1 MYSLSPFL
9 AAYSTTLPWFIFF
22 RSTTFI
28 GVCVEFI
35 AAITW
40 LAEVFEDK
48 KERER
53 WLGITQAFASLGG
66 IIVTL
71 VSTWIGQNI
80 ESLPKI
86 GFPLPPIEGVTT
98 PGTWRWVLAT
108 GLFPAIPIAILLP
121 FVPESRV
128 WKEKRAA
135 GTLKRPSIKELFAP
149 QYIRLTLVT
158 ALLSACAY
166 GIAFGALQL
175 TPRLVAPGL
184 PELKSA
190 SAELKPLRAEM
201 KKLNDEFDKATTPED
216 KKAIRKQI
224 GALAA
229 KQKAPDREVKELGE
243 RVQLYQEVGGLIGRI
258 LLAVL
263 IIWGFSRVLI
273 LKVFQVPALAL
284 VPLTFL
290 MFYHQGGTIFLLAYG
305 VCGLLTVAQF
315 RYFGEYLPKVFPLH
329 LRGTG
334 GSFATNVGG
343 RMIGTSMAVVTS
355 NLVAPMLAGK
365 GPITPDIM
373 AQSAGYVAHGHRRHR
388 PDRGFLLARTQG
400 RNDGVKRREC
410 GGTAAAFGLL
420 PRLAVGSWLI
430 QRHSLQSL
438 SIAERQRSTEAV
450 AWPKHSYSQ

>member
-1 MYSLSPFL
+1 MTSGKLGSTTWLIITIASIGFLFDTYELLMTPLVASDAIAELLDVPLSHPSVLAWTGRLLWITALCGGTFGLLGGWLIDRFGRKTVMAGSIFLYSFSPFL

-71 VSTWIGQNI
+71 VSFYIGQNI
-80 ESLPKI
+80 KSLPSI

-98 PGTWRWVLAT
+98 PGAWRWVLAT
-108 GLFPAIPIAILLP
+108 GLFPAIPIALLLP

-135 GTLKRPSIKELFAP
+135 GTLKRPSITELFAP

-158 ALLSACAY
+158 AMLSACAY

-175 TPRLVAPGL
+175 TPRLIAPGL
-184 PELKSA
+184 PEVKTA
-190 SAELKPLRAEM
+190 SAELAPLRAQTA
-201 KKLNDEFDKATTPED
+201 KLNSEFDKATPED

-229 KQKAPDREVKELGE
+229 KAAAPAREVKELGE
-243 RVQLYQEVGGLIGRI
+243 RVQLYQEVGGLIGRVI
-258 LLAVL
+258 LAFL
-263 IIWGFSRVLI
+263 IIWGFSRVAI
-273 LKVFQVPALAL
+273 LKVFQIPALAL
-284 VPLTFL
+284 LPITYL
-290 MFYHQGGTIFLLAYG
+290 MFYHPRRFNFL
-305 VCGLLTVAQF
+305 VGLW
-315 RYFGEYLPKVFPLH
+315 R
-329 LRGTG
+329 LRIAD
-334 GSFATNVGG
+334 SCPVQLL
-343 RMIGTSMAVVTS
+343 RRI
-355 NLVAPMLAGK
+355 P
-365 GPITPDIM
+365 
-373 AQSAGYVAHGHRRHR
+373 AQSVSTAFTGHRR
-388 PDRGFLLARTQG
+388 
-400 RNDGVKRREC
+400 
-410 GGTAAAFGLL
+410 
-420 PRLAVGSWLI
+420 
-430 QRHSLQSL
+430 
-438 SIAERQRSTEAV
+438 
-450 AWPKHSYSQ
+450 